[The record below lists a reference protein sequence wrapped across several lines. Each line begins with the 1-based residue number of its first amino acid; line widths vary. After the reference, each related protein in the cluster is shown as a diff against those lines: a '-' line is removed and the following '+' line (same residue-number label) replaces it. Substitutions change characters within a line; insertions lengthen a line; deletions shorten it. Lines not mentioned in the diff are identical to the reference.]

1 MCAGGR
7 KKKRTGD
14 LSVFLLV
21 LGARG
26 RDCTAPLSPSRA
38 APRGPTRALLRS
50 RGRVGPARRSGSG
63 RGRSRGQEI
72 GGPGDAKP
80 PRDAKTTRLG
90 TSGGDSEARLLP
102 QSPV

>member
-1 MCAGGR
+1 M
-7 KKKRTGD
+7 
-14 LSVFLLV
+14 FLLV

-72 GGPGDAKP
+72 GGEATEGREDDA
-80 PRDAKTTRLG
+80 PRDLR
-90 TSGGDSEARLLP
+90 RR
-102 QSPV
+102 Q